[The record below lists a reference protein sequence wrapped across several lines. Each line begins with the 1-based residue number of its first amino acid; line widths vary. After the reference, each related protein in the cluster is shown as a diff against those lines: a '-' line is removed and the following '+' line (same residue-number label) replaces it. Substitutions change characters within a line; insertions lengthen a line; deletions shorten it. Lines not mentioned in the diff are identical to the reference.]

1 MPYVVL
7 VDDNYHHMD
16 SSYRGRGGEFAT
28 AEEAVARCRQIVDEY
43 LDDAEKIEG
52 RDSATTLWESYT
64 MFGDDPFIVATD
76 ETPASFSAWDYARQ
90 RCEERAGNRIES
102 RRPSRQDP
110 DHENY
115 DPLS

>member
-1 MPYVVL
+1 
-7 VDDNYHHMD
+7 
-16 SSYRGRGGEFAT
+16 
-28 AEEAVARCRQIVDEY
+28 
-43 LDDAEKIEG
+43 
-52 RDSATTLWESYT
+52 